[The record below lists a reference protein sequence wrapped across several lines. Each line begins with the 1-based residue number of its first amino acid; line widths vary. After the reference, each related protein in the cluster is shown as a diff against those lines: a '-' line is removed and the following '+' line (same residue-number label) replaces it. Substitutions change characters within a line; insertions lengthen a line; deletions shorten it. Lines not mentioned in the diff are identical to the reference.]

1 MVKSNRP
8 VTLHDINN
16 KKQCSFV
23 ILFVIVLLAFGFPA
37 VKIFARAPHNNVFR
51 KTKGIEG
58 TASESESPS
67 IQEDADQ
74 QFAVYFID
82 VGQGDSALILCD
94 GHVML
99 IDGGRS
105 NQSDRLFTFLK
116 DRGVTHLDYIVAT
129 HPDDDHIGGLAG
141 ALNYASADI
150 ALSPVVTHDSQ
161 AFQNFKKYL
170 DKQGGKLLVPKA
182 GEQYSLGS
190 SVISVLGPLE
200 IVESDSDNNN
210 SLVLK
215 IDHGNN
221 SFLFTGDAENK
232 EELDILHTSVNL
244 KSTVLKVGHHGSAS
258 STGEEFLAAVDPAVA
273 VISCGED
280 NEYGHPTEEVLERLK
295 SHEVQILRTDL
306 QGDITFFEKS
316 GVLICEVERNKDANV
331 LEAGRLNTE
340 DQPIPLQEQDT
351 SNEDQIP
358 DQTTV
363 TRGVSTNNEPENNE
377 RDYIVN
383 TKTGKFHYP
392 DCQGVKQMKEAN
404 KEYVTCDRQ
413 DLISQGYE
421 SCGICHP

>member
-1 MVKSNRP
+1 MVKSIKSAI
-8 VTLHDINN
+8 LHDKYN
-16 KKQCSFV
+16 KKQCSLV
-23 ILFVIVLLAFGFPA
+23 ILFIIVFLVFSFSA
-37 VKIFARAPHNNVFR
+37 VKTFGWSPHRNDFSETNGAE
-51 KTKGIEG
+51 GI
-58 TASESESPS
+58 TPESESSS
-67 IQEDADQ
+67 IQEDTNQ

-82 VGQGDSALILCD
+82 VGQGDSSLIQCD
-94 GHVML
+94 GHAML

-105 NQSDRLFTFLK
+105 KQSDRIYSFLK
-116 DRGVTHLDYIVAT
+116 DIGVGHLDYIVAT
-129 HPDDDHIGGLAG
+129 HPDDDHIGGLSG
-141 ALNYASADI
+141 ALNYATADI
-150 ALSPVVTHDSQ
+150 GLSPVATHDSQ

-170 DKQGGKLLVPKA
+170 NKQGGKLLVPKA

-200 IVESDSDNNN
+200 AVESDSGNNN

-232 EELDILHTSVNL
+232 EELDILNTSANL

-258 STGEEFLAAVDPAVA
+258 STGEEFLTEVDPAVA
-273 VISCGED
+273 VISCGEN

-295 SHEVQILRTDL
+295 SHNVQILRTDL
-306 QGDITFFEKS
+306 QGDITFIEK
-316 GVLICEVERNKDANV
+316 GDVLICEVERNKDANV
-331 LEAGRLNTE
+331 FKAGRLNTE
-340 DQPIPLQEQDT
+340 DQLIPLQEQDT
-351 SNEDQIP
+351 TNEDQIT
-358 DQTTV
+358 DQPSV
-363 TRGVSTNNEPENNE
+363 TKGVPTNDEPENNE

-392 DCQGVKQMKEAN
+392 DCRGVKQMKEAN
-404 KEYVTCDRQ
+404 KKYVTCDRQ

>member
-58 TASESESPS
+58 TASESASPS

-116 DRGVTHLDYIVAT
+116 DRGV
-129 HPDDDHIGGLAG
+129 
-141 ALNYASADI
+141 
-150 ALSPVVTHDSQ
+150 PVVTHDSQ

-273 VISCGED
+273 IISCGED